1 MSVKSEPR
9 LTPEMRGL
17 IRDLWSGFRPPPRLT
32 LSEWSDRERIL
43 SSDTA
48 AEPGRWKT
56 SRFEPQR
63 GVMDSI
69 TANQRTCVM
78 KAAQLGFS
86 EILLNCIG
94 YHIDQ
99 DPAPMLVVQ
108 PNKEP
113 MAKDFSADRLAPM
126 IRDTPCL
133 NRKVSE
139 EKSRDTKNT
148 ILNKTF
154 PGGNVSITGAESPA
168 GLRSKP
174 KRVVLF
180 DEVDAY
186 NPSAGNEGDPITLGE
201 KRAANFW
208 NRRFV
213 YISTPTIKGLS
224 RIEKLFEQSDKR
236 FYHIPCPRCGA
247 AHILKWSNVKYD
259 NDDPKTARFVC
270 PVCAG
275 EYSNSEKNFAVKNA
289 GKLLGSNPWV
299 PTDPSRSPGPNN
311 PNGIAGF
318 HISELYSSWRSIHE
332 IVHGWIEAKGDQEQL
347 QVFFNTVLGELWVE
361 GGLTLDEGTLA
372 ERCEDWVTA
381 IPEKAMIL
389 TAGADVQA
397 DRIEIEVVAWGPG
410 EESWS
415 LDYKVFHGNPDIE
428 EGQPGSPWDMLTDYI
443 RQGWEHPLYGP
454 RTVEWMCIDTGGT
467 DSNTTSIYKYAR
479 RHKGD
484 RIFAVKGRG
493 GEGVPIISRPSKK
506 GTGKK
511 ALFGVDL
518 YTVGTDLA
526 KTIVM
531 RRLRLDSPGP
541 GYCHFP
547 AGRGLKYF
555 EQLTAEKPVTVYKNG
570 FPHRTFVL
578 EKGRRNEALDC
589 RVYAFAALTLAGVKW
604 EKLKWKLR
612 NIASGLSANRLQ
624 RVDVLTQDQQ
634 ERGAESEE
642 SASQTAQDPSGDEM
656 ESQRKPIRPRRRRSN
671 FISAWR

>member
-1 MSVKSEPR
+1 
-9 LTPEMRGL
+9 
-17 IRDLWSGFRPPPRLT
+17 
-32 LSEWSDRERIL
+32 
-43 SSDTA
+43 
-48 AEPGRWKT
+48 
-56 SRFEPQR
+56 
-63 GVMDSI
+63 
-69 TANQRTCVM
+69 M

-180 DEVDAY
+180 DEVDGY
-186 NPSAGNEGDPITLGE
+186 SPSAGNEGDPITLGE

-236 FYHIPCPRCGA
+236 YYHIPCPRCGA
-247 AHILKWSNVKYD
+247 AHVLKWANVKYE
-259 NDDPKTARFVC
+259 KESARSARFIC
-270 PVCAG
+270 PECAG
-275 EYSNSEKNFAVKNA
+275 EYSNSEKNIAVKNA
-289 GKLLGSNPWV
+289 AKILGYEPWIASE
-299 PTDPSRSPGPNN
+299 PSKSPGPHN

-318 HISELYSSWRSIHE
+318 HISELYSSWRSISE
-332 IVHGWIEAKGDQEQL
+332 IVHGWFEAAGDPEQL

-361 GGLTLDEGTLA
+361 GGLALDEGTL
-372 ERCEDWVTA
+372 EKRCEDWVTA

-415 LDYKVFHGNPDIE
+415 LDYKVFHGSPDIE
-428 EGQPGSPWDMLTDYI
+428 EGQEGSPWDLLTDYI
-443 RQGWEHPLYGP
+443 RQPWQHPLYGA
-454 RTVEWMCIDTGGT
+454 RTIEWTCIDTGGT

-479 RHKGD
+479 RHRGD
-484 RIFAVKGRG
+484 RIHAVKGRG
-493 GEGVPIISRPSKK
+493 GEGVPVISKPSKK

-518 YTVGTDLA
+518 YMVGTDLA
-526 KTIVM
+526 KTIVL
-531 RRLRLDSPGP
+531 RRLRLDAPGP

-547 AGRGLKYF
+547 AGRSMKYF
-555 EQLTAEKPVTVYKNG
+555 EQLTSEKPVTIYKNG
-570 FPHRTFVL
+570 FPHRTFIL

-589 RVYAFAALTLAGVKW
+589 RVYAFAALTMAGVKW

-612 NIASGLSANRLQ
+612 NIASGLSPQ
-624 RVDVLTQDQQ
+624 RVQPSEVLTQNQ
-634 ERGAESEE
+634 EGESEE
-642 SASQTAQDPSGDEM
+642 TESQTAQDQGEGNDE
-656 ESQRKPIRPRRRRSN
+656 SAKKPIRPRRRRSN

>member
-1 MSVKSEPR
+1 
-9 LTPEMRGL
+9 
-17 IRDLWSGFRPPPRLT
+17 
-32 LSEWSDRERIL
+32 
-43 SSDTA
+43 
-48 AEPGRWKT
+48 
-56 SRFEPQR
+56 
-63 GVMDSI
+63 MDSI
-69 TANQRTCVM
+69 TANQRTAVM

-186 NPSAGNEGDPITLGE
+186 SPSAGNEGDPITLGE

-236 FYHIPCPRCGA
+236 YYHIPCPRCGA
-247 AHILKWSNVKYD
+247 AHVLKWANVKYE
-259 NDDPKTARFVC
+259 KESARSARFIC
-270 PVCAG
+270 PECAG
-275 EYSNSEKNFAVKNA
+275 EYSNSEKNIAVKNA
-289 GKLLGSNPWV
+289 ARLLGYEPWIASE
-299 PTDPSRSPGPNN
+299 PSKSPGPHN

-318 HISELYSSWRSIHE
+318 HISELYSSWRSISE
-332 IVHGWIEAKGDQEQL
+332 IVHGWFEATGDPEQL

-361 GGLTLDEGTLA
+361 GGLALDEGTL
-372 ERCEDWVTA
+372 EKRCEDWVTA

-415 LDYKVFHGNPDIE
+415 LDYKVFHGSPDIE
-428 EGQPGSPWDMLTDYI
+428 EGQEGSPWDLLTDYI
-443 RQGWEHPLYGP
+443 RQPWQHPLYGA
-454 RTVEWMCIDTGGT
+454 RTIEWTCIDTGGT

-479 RHKGD
+479 RHRGD
-484 RIFAVKGRG
+484 RIHAVKGRG
-493 GEGVPIISRPSKK
+493 GEGVPVISKPSKK

-518 YTVGTDLA
+518 YMVGTDLA

-547 AGRGLKYF
+547 AGRSLKYF
-555 EQLTAEKPVTVYKNG
+555 EQLTAEKPVTIYKNG
-570 FPHRTFVL
+570 FPHRTFIL

-589 RVYAFAALTLAGVKW
+589 RVYAFAALTMAGVKW
-604 EKLKWKLR
+604 EKLKWRLR
-612 NIASGLSANRLQ
+612 NIASGLSPQ
-624 RVDVLTQDQQ
+624 RVQSPEVLTQNQ
-634 ERGAESEE
+634 EEDSEE
-642 SASQTAQDPSGDEM
+642 TESQTAQDQGEGNDE
-656 ESQRKPIRPRRRRSN
+656 SAKKPIRPRRRRSN